1 MIASH
6 DIHIADAAQMRLS
19 LVLQRSQLERPRLTV
34 HKDLGSH
41 DWQDLLSQRKS
52 VELADPPAGTV
63 ESHFP
68 RNLLIV
74 KQIACYSK
82 SSVSTALR

>member
-52 VELADPPAGTV
+52 WNWPTRQLEPL
-63 ESHFP
+63 SHTFSA
-68 RNLLIV
+68 I
-74 KQIACYSK
+74 S
-82 SSVSTALR
+82 